1 MGGHPVS
8 LEIKIKIS
16 ETAKRNKKSGGYRYG
31 SGRGKQGWYH
41 SYWCD
46 STYELAFV
54 IYCID
59 HEIKFSRNTIK
70 YPYKKNNETHYYLPD
85 FMMENGDLIEIK
97 GYLTLDTLLKISA
110 VKDRKIKV
118 LFYEDIKY
126 MFDYVC
132 EKYNVYNDNLFVLY
146 TKPFKEYR
154 EKKRVHKET
163 HCRQRNENKK
173 SKRVIKKESKQN
185 SLIGLECVWCGKTFI
200 ARHFRKCCSTV
211 CKNRFAVIDTNNE
224 MFMLDL
230 ILNSGVDLM
239 KFGYNTVLCKM
250 FPKTLT
256 KNKILRLLRRY
267 NVPHFERLCS
277 NPINTKV

>member
-1 MGGHPVS
+1 MGHPVS
-8 LEIKIKIS
+8 LETKKKIS
-16 ETAKRNKKSGGYRYG
+16 ETAKRNKRSGGYRHG
-31 SGRGKQGWYH
+31 SGRGKQGWYYD
-41 SYWCD
+41 YWCD

-59 HEIKFSRNTIK
+59 HKIKFSRNTIK

-85 FMMENGDLIEIK
+85 FMMENGDLVEIK

-132 EKYNVYNDNLFVLY
+132 EKYNVYNDSLFILY

-154 EKKRVHKET
+154 EKKRTHKEI
-163 HCRQRNENKK
+163 HHKQHNKNKK
-173 SKRVIKKESKQN
+173 SKRIIKKKSNQN
-185 SLIGLECVWCGKTFI
+185 SLIGLECTWCGKTFI
-200 ARHFRKCCSTV
+200 AKHFRKCCSTI

-230 ILNSGVDLM
+230 ILSSGVDLM
-239 KFGYNTVLCKM
+239 KFGYNTKLCKM
-250 FPKTLT
+250 FPKILT

-267 NVPHFERLCS
+267 DVPHFERLGS
-277 NPINTKV
+277 NPIDTKV